1 MAGFL
6 AAGAKKVFI
15 SHSSHDKLFVDRL
28 VTDLA
33 KNGIP
38 VWYDKLDLRI
48 GESIPGKIN
57 DGLAGAK
64 YFLIV
69 LSPHSVTSVWV
80 REELNSALMVQVAA
94 GGTFII
100 PVLLADCEIP
110 PLLSHRRFADF
121 RKDYD
126 GALSELLSLWNR
138 DHSISTQMENK
149 ALYPWPDIE
158 TSDAEHVYLHSS
170 RFDKF
175 FRMNCCLSWTANH
188 TIDYIAST
196 LRLPWN
202 KELPE
207 LGMRWSFS
215 YGLVYNDKSITLST
229 SLQAA
234 GVTTGDVLRINISG
248 TYEDLY
254 EKELSSMWD
263 GSKMYESGGMISRQ
277 AKLQQRI
284 RDRGP
289 LTRIRLREVSN
300 SCFRHV

>member
-1 MAGFL
+1 MAGFS

-15 SHSSHDKLFVDRL
+15 SHSGHDKSFVDRL
-28 VTDLA
+28 VSDLA

-69 LSPHSVTSVWV
+69 LSPHSATSAWV
-80 REELNSALMVQVAA
+80 REELNSALMMQVAA

-110 PLLSHRRFADF
+110 RLLSHRRFADF

-126 GALSELLSLWNR
+126 DALSELLSLWNT
-138 DHSISTQMENK
+138 DHSVSAQMENK

-175 FRMNCCLSWTANH
+175 FRMNCSLSWTANH
-188 TIDYIAST
+188 TIDYVVST
-196 LRLPWN
+196 LHLPRN

-215 YGLVYNDKSITLST
+215 YGLVYNDELITLST
-229 SLQAA
+229 TLQAA
-234 GVTTGDVLRINISG
+234 GVTTGNVLRINISG
-248 TYEDLY
+248 KYEDLY

-263 GSKMYESGGMISRQ
+263 GSKMYEMSGALRRQ
-277 AKLQQRI
+277 AELQLRI

-289 LTRIRLREVSN
+289 LTQMRLREVSN
-300 SCFRHV
+300 SCFKHV